1 MANRKYDDL
10 IKGFIAGRDGLL
22 TPFKTFHKEI
32 ENRSGDKINGRGLGA
47 ILRRIFKES
56 GKNDWL
62 NSDKLNK

>member
-32 ENRSGDKINGRGLGA
+32 ENRSGDKINGRGLGSTA
-47 ILRRIFKES
+47 VSCKQCLK
-56 GKNDWL
+56 
-62 NSDKLNK
+62 